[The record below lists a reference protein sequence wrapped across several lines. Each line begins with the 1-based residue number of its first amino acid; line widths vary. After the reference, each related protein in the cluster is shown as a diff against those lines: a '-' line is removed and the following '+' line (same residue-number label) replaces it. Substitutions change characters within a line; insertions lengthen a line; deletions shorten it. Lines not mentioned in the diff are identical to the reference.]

1 MLSAVLLPGE
11 CAGCGRARSPVRVCA
26 YMSSKGIPADQFYV
40 NGTSGA

>member
-1 MLSAVLLPGE
+1 MNLITPDG
-11 CAGCGRARSPVRVCA
+11 GFGRATIPLVCA